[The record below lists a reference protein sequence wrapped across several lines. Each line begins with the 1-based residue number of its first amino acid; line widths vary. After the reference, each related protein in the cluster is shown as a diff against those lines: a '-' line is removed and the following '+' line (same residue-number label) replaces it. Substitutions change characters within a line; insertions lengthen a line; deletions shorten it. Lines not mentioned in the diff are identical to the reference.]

1 VSKPEPAK
9 TPDNTTEL
17 EPGEKGSWNK
27 ALNGELKPNHK
38 YKVGEYLYETD
49 SEGRVTKVSGKLDL
63 TKRDRNKYQQG
74 KAGKT
79 AGIKDGLDKDE
90 GGHLI
95 ASIFNGPG
103 EQVNYAAMDGNLNKG
118 AWKRM
123 ENQWADALKA
133 DPPEVVEVEINIVY
147 ENGSKRP
154 EAFDIFYE
162 IDGEEYAKSFTN
174 SHGGI

>member
-123 ENQWADALKA
+123 ENKWADALKA
-133 DPPEVVEVEINIVY
+133 DPPKEVEVEINAFY
-147 ENGSKRP
+147 DAESKRP
-154 EAFDIFYE
+154 EAFEVKYV
-162 IDGEEYAKSFTN
+162 IDGKSKKVFFEN
-174 SHGGI
+174 KPGG